1 MRQYGNTL
9 VNLTKVVYF
18 VRTGNKIIFSFPNL
32 ETNYDQTDLSY
43 DSVYGYGYSYIEFKN
58 PVDTTTEMTT
68 IKTILDNHYT
78 K

>member
-18 VRTGNKIIFSFPNL
+18 VRTGNKINFSFPNL

-43 DSVYGYGYSYIEFKN
+43 DDVCGYGYCYIEFKN
-58 PVDTTTEMTT
+58 PVDTTREMTT
-68 IKTILDNHYT
+68 IKIY
-78 K
+78 